1 MIQIPQQST
10 WLLYWKYAQDV
21 NAQILDSLPLELTWH
36 EQPFHFWAPW
46 ARYFTQHAGGHCKT
60 PVGCDES
67 QLPPTSG
74 GCFSQKWVLRSFHS
88 RLVVYTI
95 LSLDLGRS
103 ILWRFFQVVFEF
115 CMQIFLLTMW
125 KKRYLW
131 FDTIQMHNTNDLL
144 IYCIFAYLR
153 SLLYMSGALRPWL
166 YLQGTKHRKWF
177 IMLLFPSYQ
186 HPPDRTTAARGSGR
200 SDLRG
205 FTHHAFL
212 KSKVLFRK
220 LLGM

>member
-1 MIQIPQQST
+1 MTSVLKIRPGCECT
-10 WLLYWKYAQDV
+10 DFGFVALGTHLAWAK
-21 NAQILDSLPLELTWH
+21 PL
-36 EQPFHFWAPW
+36 HFWAPW
-46 ARYFTQHAGGHCKT
+46 ARYFTQRSAGGHCKT

-74 GCFSQKWVLRSFHS
+74 GCFSQKLSFEVVEIPDWSFIGYWVLTSVDQYYDDSFGS
-88 RLVVYTI
+88 S
-95 LSLDLGRS
+95 LSSVCRFSCWRCGRKDIFDL
-103 ILWRFFQVVFEF
+103 IQYK
-115 CMQIFLLTMW
+115 CI
-125 KKRYLW
+125 
-131 FDTIQMHNTNDLL
+131 IQM
-144 IYCIFAYLR
+144 IYCMFAYLR
-153 SLLYMSGALRPWL
+153 SLLYMSDTLRRWL
-166 YLQGTKHRKWF
+166 YLQGTKHKKWF
-177 IMLLFPSYQ
+177 IMLLLPSYQ